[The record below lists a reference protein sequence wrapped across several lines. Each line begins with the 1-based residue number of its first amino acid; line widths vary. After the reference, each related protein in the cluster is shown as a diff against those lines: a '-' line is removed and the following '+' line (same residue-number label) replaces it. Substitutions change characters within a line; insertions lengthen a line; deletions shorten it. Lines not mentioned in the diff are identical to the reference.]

1 MSVMNTNNI
10 RRILFADRW
19 RGIYPTEYR
28 VETWH
33 SPRLVHRLMRVFL
46 G

>member
-1 MSVMNTNNI
+1 MSPNDI
-10 RRILFADRW
+10 RRAQHTSRW
-19 RGIYPTEYR
+19 HGLAPPIYY